1 MIFSFKLQTMLMYFR
16 SLSVMFINNEAT
28 ATTIAYGPNKNTTSV
43 GFVSENLIFKRV
55 E

>member
-1 MIFSFKLQTMLMYFR
+1 MLMYFR

-43 GFVSENLIFKRV
+43 FLTTSVGFVSENLIFKRV